1 MIRTQKE
8 YVGPSRTFHG
18 SIDSLMGTRLEILV
32 SEGAPEAVSRLW
44 EWLCVESGRLQ
55 KVLDRF
61 DPDSE
66 LSILNRSVAPV
77 RAGETLS
84 WMIRTAIRYHRLTE
98 GLFDVAKGNL
108 NEVSIDDSDLVD
120 LGGRVLDFGGMAKG
134 LLLSRLGSAAAAEG
148 VGSLFADFGGSS
160 ILGLGHHPFGDC
172 WTVGV
177 RNPFRPGVLE
187 DITLRNQAMSTSGN
201 TPSYGAHI
209 INPFT
214 GEYVTARRQVTVV
227 SEDALDAE
235 VLSTTLMI
243 AGEEQAE
250 RVAAR
255 FPGCSARFY
264 DV

>member
-44 EWLCVESGRLQ
+44 EWLCVESARLQ

-120 LGGRVLDFGGMAKG
+120 LGGRVL
-134 LLLSRLGSAAAAEG
+134 
-148 VGSLFADFGGSS
+148 DFGGSS